1 MKTYYLEKM
10 YHYDKTFCLMQI
22 YHYHESNHS
31 DKIYPCAENPSL
43 LWRFLY
49 WCGLNTVMEI
59 VKAEAEIRA
68 ELGISN
74 SSSRQTLF
82 FGDHLD
88 IKSLWGNHQ

>member
-10 YHYDKTFCLMQI
+10 YHYDKTFYLMQI
-22 YHYHESNHS
+22 YHYHESNHC
-31 DKIYPCAENPSL
+31 DKTYPCAENSSL

-68 ELGISN
+68 ELGN
-74 SSSRQTLF
+74 TTF
-82 FGDHLD
+82 A
-88 IKSLWGNHQ
+88 